1 MNANKKKILIV
12 EDDPDVAEMLDVSFN
27 VLGYD
32 AVTHSHGETAL
43 DACRLSPPDL
53 VILDIHLPGLDGFEV
68 ARYLHA
74 NEQTVSIPIIFLTE
88 RVEHLNQLQWLE
100 LGTDDYMA
108 KPFDIQE
115 LSNKVTRVLERSG
128 NTTGR
133 NPVTGLPDGMQVD
146 ERLASLLA
154 SENPTCLRIKLEN
167 LDAFT
172 KTYGLPNANNALK
185 TLGSLMQDSVRTL
198 EGEENFLAHL
208 SANMFVLIVKRGKA
222 VQFEREIKTRLEPAL
237 IYFYPIKDRELKIS
251 AGKRLAVRVETI
263 NLDPKQFTTPGA
275 LKEAL
280 LAG

>member
-1 MNANKKKILIV
+1 
-12 EDDPDVAEMLDVSFN
+12 
-27 VLGYD
+27 
-32 AVTHSHGETAL
+32 L

-74 NEQTVSIPIIFLTE
+74 NEQTVNIPIIFLTE

-115 LSNKVTRVLERSG
+115 LSNKVTRVLERPG
-128 NTTGR
+128 NTTGK
-133 NPVTGLPDGMQVD
+133 NAVTGLPDGIQAD

-154 SENPTCLRIKLEN
+154 IEDTTCLRIKLEN
-167 LDAFT
+167 LDTFT

-185 TLGSLMQDSVRTL
+185 TLGNLIQDSVRTL
-198 EGEENFLAHL
+198 EGEDNFLAHL
-208 SANMFVLIVKRGKA
+208 SANVFVLIVQRGKA

-251 AGKRLAVRVETI
+251 AGKRLAVRVEKL
-263 NLDPKQFTTPGA
+263 NLDPKKFTTPGA